1 MTEEQSIQDYISKII
16 KDVDLAKEFTSYC
29 EGSKISI
36 QFKNREG
43 ILYEWWLGTRH
54 FYRAIFINL
63 HDPLEGEI
71 LIEIGSDGMGGLVS
85 SVVSIIIKDWIKE
98 QENPSPEQK

>member
-1 MTEEQSIQDYISKII
+1 MTEEQLIQDYISQII

-36 QFKNREG
+36 QFKNREA
-43 ILYEWWLGTRH
+43 ILYEWWLGKKQ
-54 FYRAIFINL
+54 FYRAVFNGFYE
-63 HDPLEGEI
+63 PLSGEM

-85 SVVSIIIKDWIKE
+85 SVVNIIIKDWMKE